1 MTKLRVT
8 LCLAVTEPPRMA
20 ATVKICAALGTH
32 DIRPVVSDR
41 VDDSDFK
48 HWLQHVASPEST
60 AGGALASDPS
70 TTKANRPPARHMLDA
85 VRSLTQEG
93 ALVIVLWEEAT
104 EPTLASLVESLNL
117 APGSVEHVALV
128 IGPRR
133 GLTQSEVD
141 EAVSAGARIAT
152 IGRTVVGNH
161 IAAIAGLMALEHIM
175 RH

>member
-20 ATVKICAALGTH
+20 ATVKICAALGMH

-41 VDDSDFK
+41 VDDSHIK
-48 HWLQHVASPEST
+48 QWPRHVTSREST
-60 AGGALASDPS
+60 AEGTPSSDPPP
-70 TTKANRPPARHMLDA
+70 TKSNTPPLRRMLDA

-93 ALVIVLWEEAT
+93 AHVIVLWEEAT

-117 APGSVEHVALV
+117 APGNVEHVALV
-128 IGPRR
+128 IGPRL
-133 GLTQSEVD
+133 GLTQSEVAD
-141 EAVSAGARIAT
+141 AVSAGARIAT
-152 IGRTVVGNH
+152 IGPTVVGNH